1 METEAPSIT
10 SLQHLSSTD
19 QPILVT
25 GSSDYYSVFITDT
38 LQPKSALSS
47 SKTSSTLSLNSIQ
60 PSPTSIKPSNTAILS
75 ESLDHFRRSG
85 TKTDLIQ
92 PTQSFGPAIPDPS
105 SLHSVQQL
113 TTTFQPTTES
123 NVSESIEYFGSSAI
137 NALQPSSSFDP
148 DYFLPKTSRT
158 AAHQSINPSASFF
171 NVIFISKS
179 LDETLHVTPTPT
191 VSFQTASSEESLRL
205 SGIVSQGWFWSELTS
220 FDLSPSMSVSATSH
234 SVDSNVHYTMTV
246 APPAFITYEVS
257 TDVLQP
263 SPSASPAYIT
273 YGVSALTSFAP
284 SPTIS
289 VSSISQ
295 SMDSKIHNAM
305 TEARPAFITSAFIT
319 YGVSM
324 DILQPSTTSETPMSS
339 TLSSVVEVGQISVSD
354 SERYNSIEFSTSPSV
369 SVLSSSWRS
378 EISELPLISS
388 KIFALNSA
396 PALASFQI
404 YNQFSVSPSIMS
416 RDLMSESLI
425 ISSNASTTDMLVTSG
440 VLLNTAPLS
449 LMYQTDDRLTLSP
462 SFSIDRTPNPTST
475 SDILVTSAIEMFP
488 SNSIPLSSLHQTD
501 SGLVLSSRLYKD
513 LISYSLSGSSIISS
527 SILTDTS
534 TFKVLQIAPVMTSNI
549 HSTPASWNTGLVS
562 SSVIERI
569 STSSGLSATPAQWS
583 SANFMDSSVTAATSE
598 ASPTPTL
605 WTSVNHVTSGITTT
619 PTTPT
624 TITTTSLNQ
633 QMLYSALHI
642 SCGGNRWNIS
652 VDMTVM
658 RRLYTASRDTNIYLG
673 NIECKGML
681 ENDTLTFQQP
691 LRNCSSTEM
700 VRLLFISFFSFAL

>member
-1 METEAPSIT
+1 MFCFTDAKSTTKPTTKPTTKIT
-10 SLQHLSSTD
+10 TKPTSK
-19 QPILVT
+19 P
-25 GSSDYYSVFITDT
+25 
-38 LQPKSALSS
+38 LQPKPVSFRPVTSATPSLDSVQPS
-47 SKTSSTLSLNSIQ
+47 HTFITSSITASLLESLEHF
-60 PSPTSIKPSNTAILS
+60 TTS
-75 ESLDHFRRSG
+75 ESLQN
-85 TKTDLIQ
+85 LIQ
-92 PTQSFGPAIPDPS
+92 STQSLGPAIPDSS
-105 SLHSVQQL
+105 SLLLVQQL
-113 TTTFQPTTES
+113 NTTFQPTTES
-123 NVSESIEYFGSSAI
+123 NVSESIEYFGSSTI
-137 NALQPSSSFDP
+137 NALQSSSSFDP
-148 DYFLPKTSRT
+148 DYFLPNTSRT

-171 NVIFISKS
+171 NLIFISKS
-179 LDETLHVTPTPT
+179 LDESLHVTPTPT
-191 VSFQTASSEESLRL
+191 FNFQTASSDESLRL

-220 FDLSPSMSVSATSH
+220 FDPSPSMSVSATSH
-234 SVDSNVHYTMTV
+234 SMDSNVYYTMTV
-246 APPAFITYEVS
+246 APPAFITYRVS

-263 SPSASPAYIT
+263 SPSALPAYIT
-273 YGVSALTSFAP
+273 YGVSAVTSFDH
-284 SPTIS
+284 SPAIS

-305 TEARPAFITSAFIT
+305 TVAPPAFITSAFIT
-319 YGVSM
+319 YGIST
-324 DILQPSTTSETPMSS
+324 DILQPSTTSETPMAS
-339 TLSSVVEVGQISVSD
+339 TLSSVVAVGQISVAD
-354 SERYNSIEFSTSPSV
+354 SERYNSIEFSTSPTV
-369 SVLSSSWRS
+369 SFLSSSWRS
-378 EISELPLISS
+378 QKSEMPLISS

-396 PALASFQI
+396 PASAPFQI

-425 ISSNASTTDMLVTSG
+425 ISSNVSTTDMLATSG

-475 SDILVTSAIEMFP
+475 SDILVTSSIDMFP
-488 SNSIPLSSLHQTD
+488 SNSIQLSSLHQTD
-501 SGLVLSSRLYKD
+501 SGLVLSSRLDKD

-534 TFKVLQIAPVMTSNI
+534 TFKVLPTAPVMTSNI

-583 SANFMDSSVTAATSE
+583 SANFLDSSVTAATSE

-624 TITTTSLNQ
+624 TITKTSLNQ
-633 QMLYSALHI
+633 QLLYNALHI

-658 RRLYTASRDTNIYLG
+658 RRLYTASRVTNIYLG

-700 VRLLFISFFSFAL
+700 VRLLFISFFLFCIVVC